1 MKALLKI
8 SLLLSA
14 VFATGAQATVIHE
27 GFKDSCSKKDGLCN
41 LYEIV
46 ITDDGAVLADTV
58 INHGG
63 GVTEH
68 VEGDPTK
75 GIICSKRALVP
86 KPVYKAVMN
95 TMSQIAVKTNSQ
107 AAGTAELSSAEKTML
122 LFYNTLMQQF
132 ANFDCR

>member
-1 MKALLKI
+1 MKALLKTFI
-8 SLLLSA
+8 LVAATMPFTASA
-14 VFATGAQATVIHE
+14 KQIHE
-27 GFKDSCSKKDGLCN
+27 GFKDSCNDRDGLCN

-46 ITDDGAVLADTV
+46 ITDDGAILEDTV

-75 GIICSKRALVP
+75 GVICSKRALVP
-86 KPVYKAVMN
+86 RPVYKALMN
-95 TMSQIAVKTNSQ
+95 SMNNIAVKTAES
-107 AAGTAELSSAEKTML
+107 GSAELTQAEKTML

>member
-1 MKALLKI
+1 MKALFNTFILVAAAM
-8 SLLLSA
+8 SLTASA
-14 VFATGAQATVIHE
+14 KQIHE
-27 GFKDSCSKKDGLCN
+27 GFKDSCNELDGLCN

-46 ITDDGAVLADTV
+46 ITDDGAVLEDTV

-86 KPVYKAVMN
+86 QPVYKAVMN
-95 TMSQIAVKTNSQ
+95 SMDQIAVKTSE
-107 AAGTAELSSAEKTML
+107 GGVAELTPAEKTML